1 MAGTR
6 KPAKVGS
13 AKGEKPS
20 HPTKRSCVHCGQ
32 PIPADKMETVLVLR
46 PGVAGRRFEH
56 FIKGH
61 RG

>member
-1 MAGTR
+1 MAATR

-20 HPTKRSCVHCGQ
+20 HLTKRSCAHCGQ
-32 PIPADKMETVLVLR
+32 SISADKMETVLVLR
-46 PGVAGRRFEH
+46 PGVARRRFEYY
-56 FIKGH
+56 IKGH

>member
-1 MAGTR
+1 MAATR
-6 KPAKVGS
+6 KP

-20 HPTKRSCVHCGQ
+20 HLTKRNCAHCAQ

>member
-13 AKGEKPS
+13 AKSAKSS
-20 HPTKRSCVHCGQ
+20 HLTKRRCGHCAE

-56 FIKGH
+56 YVKGH

>member
-13 AKGEKPS
+13 AKGKKPT
-20 HPTKRSCVHCGQ
+20 HLTKRRCDHCGQ
-32 PIPADKMETVLVLR
+32 PIPAAQMETVLVLNPTVR
-46 PGVAGRRFEH
+46 ARRFFH
-56 FIKGH
+56 YIKGH